1 MALHF
6 NHWFHQSFNSFS
18 LPVTY
23 GITLNEL
30 GEETVHKY
38 QGKEPSGRKTDD
50 IALDYNSKCLLW

>member
-1 MALHF
+1 MDYLPKF
-6 NHWFHQSFNSFS
+6 YILDSKFVIVIFS

-50 IALDYNSKCLLW
+50 IALDYNS

>member
-1 MALHF
+1 MTIQPVTL
-6 NHWFHQSFNSFS
+6 S

-38 QGKEPSGRKTDD
+38 QGKEPSGRKIDD
-50 IALDYNSKCLLW
+50 IALDHHSKCR